1 MQQSKESKMK
11 MAQYFAAQEQRWHEK
26 YIEAEKLVDQLEAK
40 VWNQASRIDFLE
52 GALREITKVNN
63 KRDRFSD
70 QIDGI
75 VIAALGETN
84 V

>member
-1 MQQSKESKMK
+1 MK
-11 MAQYFAAQEQRWHEK
+11 MAQYFAAQEERWYEK
-26 YIEAEKLVDQLEAK
+26 YIEAEKVIDQLETKA
-40 VWNQASRIDFLE
+40 WEQSSRIEFLE
-52 GALREITKVNN
+52 GALREISKVNN

-75 VIAALGETN
+75 VISALGESN

>member
-1 MQQSKESKMK
+1 MNMK
-11 MAQYFAAQEQRWHEK
+11 MAAYWEAQENRWHEQ
-26 YIEAEKLVDQLEAK
+26 YLNAEKMIDQLETK
-40 VWNQASRIDFLE
+40 IWDQASRIEFLE
-52 GALREITKVNN
+52 GALREIAKVNN

-75 VIAALGETN
+75 IIAALGEGN

>member
-1 MQQSKESKMK
+1 
-11 MAQYFAAQEQRWHEK
+11 MAQYWEAQENRWHDK
-26 YIEAEKLVDQLEAK
+26 YVEAEGLIDQLENK
-40 VWNQASRIDFLE
+40 IWEQASRIEFLE
-52 GALREITKVNN
+52 GALREIAKVNN

-75 VIAALGETN
+75 IIAALGEEN

>member
-1 MQQSKESKMK
+1 MK
-11 MAQYFAAQEQRWHEK
+11 MAAYWEAQENRWHER
-26 YIEAEKLVDQLEAK
+26 YIEAEKLIDQLESK
-40 VWNQASRIDFLE
+40 VWNQASRIEFLE
-52 GALREITKVNN
+52 GALREIAKVNN

-75 VIAALGETN
+75 IIAALGEGN

>member
-1 MQQSKESKMK
+1 MNMK
-11 MAQYFAAQEQRWHEK
+11 MAAYWEAQENRWHER
-26 YIEAEKLVDQLEAK
+26 YIEAEKLIDQLESK
-40 VWNQASRIDFLE
+40 VWNQASRIEFLE
-52 GALREITKVNN
+52 GALREIAKVNN

-75 VIAALGETN
+75 IIAALGEGN

>member
-1 MQQSKESKMK
+1 MK
-11 MAQYFAAQEQRWHEK
+11 MAQYWSAQENRWHEK
-26 YIEAEKLVDQLEAK
+26 YIEAEKIIDQLEMT
-40 VWNQASRIDFLE
+40 VWNQASRIDALE
-52 GALREITKVNN
+52 AALRKISEINN

-75 VIAALGETN
+75 IIAALGEGN

>member
-1 MQQSKESKMK
+1 MNMK
-11 MAQYFAAQEQRWHEK
+11 MAAYWEAQENRWHEQ
-26 YIEAEKLVDQLEAK
+26 YLNAEKMIDQLETK
-40 VWNQASRIDFLE
+40 IWGQASRIEFLE
-52 GALREITKVNN
+52 GALREIAKVNN

-75 VIAALGETN
+75 IIAALGEGN